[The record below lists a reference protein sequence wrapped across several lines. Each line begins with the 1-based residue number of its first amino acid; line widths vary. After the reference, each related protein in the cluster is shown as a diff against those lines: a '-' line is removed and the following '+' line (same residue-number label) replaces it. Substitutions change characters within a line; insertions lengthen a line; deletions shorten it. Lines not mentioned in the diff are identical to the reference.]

1 MEVLRTFNNNV
12 ILARSPQGQDVVLT
26 GRGLGFQAKPGQK
39 VDESKIVQVFAPVD
53 GRDPD
58 HLGQLVAA
66 VPPEHMKLSVEAFA
80 AAGLSRL
87 IDSSPS
93 LVVTVA
99 DHISFAIRRI
109 RDGIQVTYPLEAE
122 VAHLYPKELEQARHV
137 LAALNRAAEVELP
150 DGEVVAIAMHI
161 VNAGFTSGDLSYT
174 YTMTGLL
181 HQLLEVVGDT
191 YGCTLE
197 TSSISVARFIT
208 HLRYL
213 FVRIAS
219 GKQLEDNASAVATA
233 IMDGDPQAYR
243 CAERVATLLELRLDT
258 TISSDEVAYLALHI
272 ARVTSDPRT

>member
-137 LAALNRAAEVELP
+137 LTALNRAAEVELP

-197 TSSISVARFIT
+197 TSSISVARFI
-208 HLRYL
+208 HI
-213 FVRIAS
+213 FA
-219 GKQLEDNASAVATA
+219 
-233 IMDGDPQAYR
+233 
-243 CAERVATLLELRLDT
+243 
-258 TISSDEVAYLALHI
+258 ISSCASPQGSSSRTTPRPWPQRSWTVILRRTAAQNGWRLCSSCVWTPPSLQTKSP
-272 ARVTSDPRT
+272 TSPSISPV